1 LGEEPTKDYLLNALM
16 DGKIGHFWIVHS
28 FPVNDAWIYMSFGQT
43 WMHSGIK
50 KNRSDSYAIEP

>member
-1 LGEEPTKDYLLNALM
+1 M

-50 KNRSDSYAIEP
+50 KNRSDSYAVEP

>member
-1 LGEEPTKDYLLNALM
+1 M

-50 KNRSDSYAIEP
+50 KTDQIVMQLSLK